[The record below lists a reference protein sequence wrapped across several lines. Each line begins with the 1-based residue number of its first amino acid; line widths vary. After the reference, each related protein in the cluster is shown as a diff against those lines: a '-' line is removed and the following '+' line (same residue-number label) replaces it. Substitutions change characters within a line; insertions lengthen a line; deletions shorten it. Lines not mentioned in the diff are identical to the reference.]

1 MVNKSRALLVG
12 EGVSRATLDGIRA
25 LTLADSCVA
34 EVGRLRTLYFGPDEV
49 MLVMELHLHDDTDVV
64 EMREALGRIKKGIR
78 EKYSKIKR
86 VFFDVNAEITT

>member
-1 MVNKSRALLVG
+1 
-12 EGVSRATLDGIRA
+12 
-25 LTLADSCVA
+25 
-34 EVGRLRTLYFGPDEV
+34 
-49 MLVMELHLHDDTDVV
+49 MELHLHDDTDVV